1 VCNRLAILASFVVA
15 LGIIPGSTV
24 ADTDP
29 VCWWKFDGDAN
40 DSSGYNRNGT
50 ENGGPTYAS
59 GYDGQ
64 AIVLDGIDD
73 YVVYSFAQQTWSAY
87 TVAVWVRTDTLGQDQ
102 YSSVFN
108 NNSSGADFQIDVDGA
123 DNYRYRGSATG
134 LFGAVSAS
142 WMHLAA
148 TCDGSNTTLYYNGKS
163 VGTVA
168 AADTVFG
175 RFAVGVNRNTANWFA
190 GSSMK

>member
-1 VCNRLAILASFVVA
+1 LASFVVA

-24 ADTDP
+24 ADPNP

-40 DSSGYNRNGT
+40 DSSAYSRNGT